1 MLRKI
6 NADGIMKIIYSSV
19 FFIEILDLFVL
30 FTLSLQQQLANDAM
44 CMMCVEMQS
53 SANGIQFVFVQ
64 CAYHS
69 ISSAWTVNVVCGLV
83 EPFSVFNGKTVF
95 SFINFITP
103 AHFISVHDVL
113 QYVDKC
119 GH

>member
-30 FTLSLQQQLANDAM
+30 FTLSLQQQQLANDAM

-53 SANGIQFVFVQ
+53 SAKRIQFVFVHVHW
-64 CAYHS
+64 CYAVHTIRY
-69 ISSAWTVNVVCGLV
+69 LV
-83 EPFSVFNGKTVF
+83 HG
-95 SFINFITP
+95 
-103 AHFISVHDVL
+103 
-113 QYVDKC
+113 Q
-119 GH
+119 